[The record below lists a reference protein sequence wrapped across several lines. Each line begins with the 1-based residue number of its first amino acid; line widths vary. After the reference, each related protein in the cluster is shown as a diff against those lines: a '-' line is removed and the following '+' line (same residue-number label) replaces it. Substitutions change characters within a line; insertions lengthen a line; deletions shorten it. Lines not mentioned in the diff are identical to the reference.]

1 VGSSS
6 RDLAVTETIKIDAPS
21 IAPPLDA
28 DSTLQEWLASSPG
41 RSMLGRLASPL
52 FQDTELIKVIGTM
65 PMRTLANFG
74 MGMAHQK
81 LDELLA
87 QLRGGP
93 N

>member
-1 VGSSS
+1 
-6 RDLAVTETIKIDAPS
+6 
-21 IAPPLDA
+21 
-28 DSTLQEWLASSPG
+28 
-41 RSMLGRLASPL
+41 L

-87 QLRGGP
+87 QLRGGQGAERR
-93 N
+93 